1 MRCFNA
7 NVLSANK
14 FLPLIHTM
22 MHHLHTNANS
32 VKRIRIVP
40 PQSKLFSLNYTPVIG
55 VAPGLEVTAE
65 VTFQLEHGVSPPPPT
80 VTEYGVTADT
90 SSLIEYTDKLVINC
104 GEDTIVVPLIA
115 RPPCAELQYTEFIN
129 FGAVAEGQRA
139 ERPLT
144 ITNTGS
150 R

>member
-1 MRCFNA
+1 MHTA
-7 NVLSANK
+7 I
-14 FLPLIHTM
+14 PPHIHI
-22 MHHLHTNANS
+22 NINS

-55 VAPGLEVTAE
+55 VAPGLETTAE
-65 VTFQLEHGVSPPPPT
+65 VTFQLEHGVSVSAPQP
-80 VTEYGVTADT
+80 VTENGVTAADP
-90 SSLIEYTDKLVINC
+90 LLQEYTEQLVISC
-104 GEDTIVVPLIA
+104 GEDSIVVPLIA

-139 ERPLT
+139 ELPLT

>member
-1 MRCFNA
+1 
-7 NVLSANK
+7 
-14 FLPLIHTM
+14 
-22 MHHLHTNANS
+22 
-32 VKRIRIVP
+32 VP

-65 VTFQLEHGVSPPPPT
+65 VTFQLERGVSSAAT
-80 VTEYGVTADT
+80 VTENSDTADT
-90 SSLIEYTDKLVINC
+90 SLIEYTDKLVISC

-115 RPPCAELQYTEFIN
+115 TPPCAELQYTEFIN

-139 ERPLT
+139 ELPLT

>member
-1 MRCFNA
+1 MIN
-7 NVLSANK
+7 
-14 FLPLIHTM
+14 P
-22 MHHLHTNANS
+22 LHTNANS

-55 VAPGLEVTAE
+55 VAPGLEVIAE
-65 VTFQLEHGVSPPPPT
+65 VTFQLEHGVSPLSQT
-80 VTEYGVTADT
+80 VTESGVTAADT
-90 SSLIEYTDKLVINC
+90 SLIEYTDQLVISC

-139 ERPLT
+139 ELPLT